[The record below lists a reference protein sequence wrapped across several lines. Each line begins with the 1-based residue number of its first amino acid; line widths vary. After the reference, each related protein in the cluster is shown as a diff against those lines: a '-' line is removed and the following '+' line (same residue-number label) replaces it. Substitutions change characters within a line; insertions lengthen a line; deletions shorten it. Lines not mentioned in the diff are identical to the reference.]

1 MSAEAR
7 ALRLSFHEDGPHW
20 KWPVLIALGIQLT
33 LLGLGYLNQHDSLL
47 DLIAKG
53 ETEQQLPQDPP
64 ALEQEVLLDPTPP
77 PPPEP
82 NPDFITP
89 QDITPPKPPPPQAVP
104 KPPVPVAAQAV
115 SMAAQA
121 FHVGDKS
128 CPTPPYP
135 YDAKVNHEQ
144 GTVMLSL
151 SVVDGRIVD
160 AQISSSSGHE
170 LLDTSTLQWV
180 RAKWNF
186 PPDITRTL
194 NLPVKFQLAG
204 G

>member
-1 MSAEAR
+1 MSSEAR
-7 ALRLSFHEDGPHW
+7 ALRLSFHEEGPQW
-20 KWPVLIALGIQLT
+20 RWPVLIALGLQLL

-53 ETEQQLPQDPP
+53 ETEAQLPQQPQP
-64 ALEQEVLLDPTPP
+64 MEQEVLLDPTPP
-77 PPPEP
+77 PPPVA
-82 NPDFITP
+82 NPDFVAP
-89 QDITPPKPPPPQAVP
+89 QEVTPPKPTPPPP
-104 KPPVPVAAQAV
+104 KPQPVVQSADKTV
-115 SMAAQA
+115 SMAPAT
-121 FHVGDKS
+121 FHVGDKN

-135 YDAKVNHEQ
+135 YEAKVNHDQ

-160 AQISSSSGHE
+160 AQVVGSSGHE